1 MRAIKITILILFLI
15 SISIYK
21 TNALTIKIG
30 SIAPERSPWGTAL
43 KELAQEWA
51 KITDGKIRLS
61 IYHGGI
67 VGSELDMIRKMRMG
81 ILGGASLT
89 NIGITQI
96 YPDIYVLNTPFL
108 FNSDKE
114 LNYILDKIRST
125 FEREVEKKGF
135 KIIIWTMAG
144 WVNLFTKNPVFLPED
159 LKNHKISFSTATPK
173 MEQAW
178 KKSGYQIIPNELKDM
193 MMALQSGMV
202 NAFYLPPLI
211 AGSGQYFPLAPNM
224 CSLKV
229 SPLLGGI
236 ILSNKTWGEIPNQYK
251 KSMLSITNKISERL
265 YKETKKIEQ
274 DTIKM
279 MQEHGLVIN
288 HVPLDAVGKWRA
300 EAAKGMDVLIGNAF
314 SRKIYSQVLKYL
326 KNYRKNYDK

>member
-125 FEREVEKKGF
+125 FEREVEKKGLRS
-135 KIIIWTMAG
+135 
-144 WVNLFTKNPVFLPED
+144 LFGP
-159 LKNHKISFSTATPK
+159 
-173 MEQAW
+173 W
-178 KKSGYQIIPNELKDM
+178 
-193 MMALQSGMV
+193 
-202 NAFYLPPLI
+202 
-211 AGSGQYFPLAPNM
+211 
-224 CSLKV
+224 
-229 SPLLGGI
+229 LGG
-236 ILSNKTWGEIPNQYK
+236 
-251 KSMLSITNKISERL
+251 
-265 YKETKKIEQ
+265 
-274 DTIKM
+274 
-279 MQEHGLVIN
+279 
-288 HVPLDAVGKWRA
+288 
-300 EAAKGMDVLIGNAF
+300 
-314 SRKIYSQVLKYL
+314 
-326 KNYRKNYDK
+326 